1 MNIVQIKKMM
11 QEAQKMQGNI
21 EKEQKKLEKKEYT
34 KTLGGDAIKITML
47 GTKKIKS
54 IEIKPEILEP
64 EEQEFIQEMIMEGIN
79 SLNDEI
85 EKEYEE
91 KIGSLT
97 KGLPF

>member
-1 MNIVQIKKMM
+1 MM

-34 KTLGGDAIKITML
+34 KTLGGDAIKIIML
-47 GTKKIKS
+47 GTKKIKT

-64 EEQEFIQEMIMEGIN
+64 EEQEFIQEMIMDGIN
-79 SLNDEI
+79 SLIDEI
-85 EKEYEE
+85 EQEFEE